1 MRTLTRGHK
10 AIRIASAVLVA
21 VLILMIL
28 APGRFVRLD
37 DPLSALEYWT
47 LCLGLVM
54 VLIVLALL
62 DVRQVLIGYLQERRN
77 ALRRIAES
85 KKDK

>member
-37 DPLSALEYWT
+37 NPLSALAYWA
-47 LCLGLVM
+47 LCFGLVM
-54 VLIVLALL
+54 VLVALALL
-62 DVRQVLIGYLQERRN
+62 DVRQVLIGYLEERRN
-77 ALRRIAES
+77 ALRHIAES
-85 KKDK
+85 ENKE